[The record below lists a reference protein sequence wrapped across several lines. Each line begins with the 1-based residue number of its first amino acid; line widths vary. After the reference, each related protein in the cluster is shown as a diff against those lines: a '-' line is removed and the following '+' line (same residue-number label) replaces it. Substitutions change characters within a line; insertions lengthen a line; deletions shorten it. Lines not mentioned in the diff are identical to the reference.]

1 MNFGNW
7 DESLHNDYNQI
18 KRIIFSQ
25 RIKPENAIINADV
38 QSAVI
43 IGRDGTYDVTLN
55 NCTCFDFESRNLPCK
70 HIYYLARELG
80 YLEDLPKANRKAS
93 KAFKDNLPTEIER
106 YKELYLSGAISGE
119 KFNKIVNAL
128 TSK

>member
-7 DESLHNDYNQI
+7 NEALHNDYEQI
-18 KRIIFSQ
+18 KRIVSSQ
-25 RIKPENAIINADV
+25 RIKSENVTVDTGS
-38 QSAVI
+38 QSAEI
-43 IGRDGTYDVTLN
+43 IGRDGTYTVTLN
-55 NCTCFDFESRNLPCK
+55 SCTCFDFESRQLPCK
-70 HIYYLARELG
+70 HMYCLARELG
-80 YLEDLPKANRKAS
+80 YLNDLPKTDRKAT

-106 YKELYLSGAISGE
+106 YKELYFNGAISGE

>member
-7 DESLHNDYNQI
+7 NETLHNDYEQI
-18 KRIIFSQ
+18 KRIVFSQ
-25 RIKPENAIINADV
+25 RIKSENVTVDTST
-38 QSAVI
+38 QSAEIV
-43 IGRDGTYDVTLN
+43 GRDGTYDVTLES
-55 NCTCFDFESRNLPCK
+55 CTCYDFESRQLPCK
-70 HIYYLARELG
+70 HMYCLAHKLG
-80 YLEDLPKANRKAS
+80 YLDDLPKTDRKAA

-106 YKELYLSGAISGE
+106 FRELYLSGAISGE

>member
-7 DESLHNDYNQI
+7 NETLHNDYEQI
-18 KRIIFSQ
+18 KRIVFSQ
-25 RIKPENAIINADV
+25 RIKSENVTVDTST
-38 QSAVI
+38 QSAEIV
-43 IGRDGTYDVTLN
+43 GRDGTYDVTLES
-55 NCTCFDFESRNLPCK
+55 CTCFDFESRQLPCK
-70 HIYYLARELG
+70 HMYYLAHELG
-80 YLEDLPKANRKAS
+80 YLDDLPKINRKAA

-106 YKELYLSGAISGE
+106 FRELYLSGAISGE

>member
-25 RIKPENAIINADV
+25 RIKSENATVNNNL
-38 QSAVI
+38 QSAEVI
-43 IGRDGTYDVTLN
+43 GSDGTYDVTLN
-55 NCTCFDFESRNLPCK
+55 NCTCFDFESRGLPCK
-70 HIYYLARELG
+70 HMYYFAHELG
-80 YLEDLPKANRKAS
+80 YLDDLPKINRKAA
-93 KAFKDNLPTEIER
+93 KAFKDSLPAEIER
-106 YKELYLSGAISGE
+106 YKEFYLNGAISGE

-128 TSK
+128 KSK

>member
-7 DESLHNDYNQI
+7 NETLHNDYEQI
-18 KRIIFSQ
+18 KRIVFSQ
-25 RIKPENAIINADV
+25 RIKSENVTVDTST
-38 QSAVI
+38 QSAEIV
-43 IGRDGTYDVTLN
+43 GRDGTYDVTLES
-55 NCTCFDFESRNLPCK
+55 CTCYDFESRQLPCK
-70 HIYYLARELG
+70 HMYYLAHELG
-80 YLEDLPKANRKAS
+80 CLDDLPKINRKAA

-106 YKELYLSGAISGE
+106 FRELYLSGAISGE

>member
-7 DESLHNDYNQI
+7 AESLHNDYEQI
-18 KRIIFSQ
+18 KRIVFSQ
-25 RIKPENAIINADV
+25 RIKSENVTIDTDI
-38 QSAVI
+38 QSAEIV
-43 IGRDGTYDVTLN
+43 GRDGTYNVTLDS
-55 NCTCFDFESRNLPCK
+55 CTCFDFEGRRLPCK
-70 HIYYLARELG
+70 HMYYLARELG
-80 YLEDLPKANRKAS
+80 YLDDLPKTNRKAV

-106 YKELYLSGAISGE
+106 YKEFYFDGAISGE